1 MDMFLCICLCFFQ
14 MSLGGSSVAVVQL
27 PGGQFQVQG
36 VIQSAQSSVIQSPQ
50 VQAAQVSPNWHQAIN
65 RLCTITALAVTF
77 EHGRVIALTNS
88 TCALFRLL
96 AQTVKTHRTRQTVES
111 APKRPEKFWPEGLHT
126 GGSLADMKI
135 SHQDYCDLIITIIN
149 IITIF
154 SKCAQFVLR
163 YYFF

>member
-1 MDMFLCICLCFFQ
+1 

-50 VQAAQVSPNWHQAIN
+50 VQAAQVSPNWHQSIN
-65 RLCTITALAVTF
+65 CLCIITALAVISI
-77 EHGRVIALTNS
+77 HRRVTDLTNL

-111 APKRPEKFWPEGLHT
+111 APKRPEKFWLEGLRT
-126 GGSLADMKI
+126 GRSLADGVWRDENLT
-135 SHQDYCDLIITIIN
+135 SRLLWSNYHD
-149 IITIF
+149 IF
-154 SKCAQFVLR
+154 EMCFLKSL
-163 YYFF
+163 